1 MQLSLRKNGRYIC
14 ESMINF
20 ISKAKELDDKYPT
33 REFILRRFFCFVL
46 FFDIVVLDVFQKRDL
61 TRTGTLKQSN

>member
-1 MQLSLRKNGRYIC
+1 MQLSLRKNGRNIC

-33 REFILRRFFCFVL
+33 REFILSFFYFVL
-46 FFDIVVLDVFQKRDL
+46 FFFDIVVLDVFQKRDL